1 MALTR
6 EAVANHVTISTV
18 GLGQDVNRAF
28 LEKVA
33 ASAEG
38 KSYFLNDPSG
48 LEQLLLRDVEEH
60 TGIYEAIAAGDPELA
75 AARMRDHILAI
86 DQHYHDVGSA

>member
-1 MALTR
+1 MRRRDFR
-6 EAVANHVTISTV
+6 EW
-18 GLGQDVNRAF
+18 
-28 LEKVA
+28 
-33 ASAEG
+33 
-38 KSYFLNDPSG
+38 
-48 LEQLLLRDVEEH
+48 DVEEH